1 MFIEHIAIWVKDIE
15 TMRLFYVKYFGCIAN
30 AKYEN
35 TSNRFE
41 SYFLNFKNGARIEL
55 MKMPQIPDNANNAIN
70 QYIGINHIAI
80 KMDSK
85 EDVDLLTDQIR
96 KDGYIIISEP
106 RKTGDGYYESCIFDP
121 ENNRIE
127 IVA

>member
-1 MFIEHIAIWVKDIE
+1 
-15 TMRLFYVKYFGCIAN
+15 MRLFYVKYFGCIAN